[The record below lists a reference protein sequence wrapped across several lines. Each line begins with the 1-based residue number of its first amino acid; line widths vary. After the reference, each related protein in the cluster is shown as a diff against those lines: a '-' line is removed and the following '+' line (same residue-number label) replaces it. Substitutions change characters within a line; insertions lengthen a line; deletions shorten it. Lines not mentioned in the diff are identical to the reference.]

1 MSLSLTDHLAESGLD
16 KWTHELGI
24 RAPVPRQ
31 NVKTSLAFFHE
42 QMPTL
47 PPAMALAF
55 LRAMDLSK
63 PVKRVLLQAKD
74 RIIGF
79 RGGNE
84 SPFKLFF
91 TRRGQSVQQSGVNTD
106 GRKVVHF
113 VVRTPIWVLESH
125 TTAAIDTWTAR
136 QPGQTST
143 IAPRL
148 NTTGVM
154 AMGGGLQLIIPESYR
169 HMLVEGER

>member
-1 MSLSLTDHLAESGLD
+1 MQLSIADHLSEAGLD
-16 KWTHELGI
+16 KWMRELGI
-24 RAPVPRQ
+24 TAPVPRQ
-31 NVKTSLAFFHE
+31 NVKTSLTFFHE

-63 PVKRVLLQAKD
+63 PVKRVLLQAKE

-79 RGGNE
+79 RGGHE

-91 TRRGQSVQQSGVNTD
+91 TRRGQSVHQSGVNTA

-113 VVRTPIWVLESH
+113 VVRNPIWVLESY
-125 TTAAIDTWTAR
+125 TTAAIDTWTPR
-136 QPGQTST
+136 QTGQSLT

-154 AMGGGLQLIIPESYR
+154 AMGGGLQLIIPESYS
-169 HMLVEGER
+169 HVLVEA